1 MRPICPRG
9 RPAFG
14 LCLAGPTS
22 EEGLNVRIALT
33 LLMAIAVGGLA
44 VGQAQGTTPVEDLG
58 DQILSFIQSAA
69 DLLGQGLVRLVNLIL
84 PAGHEVSDSLATPL
98 GYLGLLTLILFL
110 FGVLEAARKV
120 IWIVVGVGWVLM
132 LVRIVL
138 EALGS

>member
-1 MRPICPRG
+1 M
-9 RPAFG
+9 
-14 LCLAGPTS
+14 
-22 EEGLNVRIALT
+22 RIALT
-33 LLMAIAVGGLA
+33 LLMAIAVGGLSF
-44 VGQAQGTTPVEDLG
+44 GQAQETTPGEDLG

-69 DLLGQGLVRLVNLIL
+69 DLLGQGLVRLINLIL

>member
-1 MRPICPRG
+1 MR
-9 RPAFG
+9 A
-14 LCLAGPTS
+14 LTALV
-22 EEGLNVRIALT
+22 LIALSWP
-33 LLMAIAVGGLA
+33 ALA
-44 VGQAQGTTPVEDLG
+44 QVANQGENIG

-69 DLLGQGLVRLVNLIL
+69 DLFGQGLVRLVNLIL
-84 PAGHEVSDSLATPL
+84 PAGHEVSSDLATPL

-110 FGVLEAARKV
+110 FGILEAARKV